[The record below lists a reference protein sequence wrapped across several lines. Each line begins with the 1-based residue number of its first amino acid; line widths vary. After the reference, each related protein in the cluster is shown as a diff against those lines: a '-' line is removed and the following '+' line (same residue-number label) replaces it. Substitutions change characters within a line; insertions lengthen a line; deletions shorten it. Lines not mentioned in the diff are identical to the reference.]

1 MKKSTWASFKHIN
14 IGLSFGLSLIFYLLF
29 GFFGGTWLDNR
40 FGTTP
45 TFLVV
50 GLALAGY
57 LIYREF
63 EKMIRVLED
72 SRRLEANMQESMLDK
87 EEQHRRR
94 VAEAKESLSHA
105 RSLLTDFE
113 EMVAEKERQ
122 ALRRIRGEKDEDIET
137 DSRGE
142 IKKY

>member
-14 IGLSFGLSLIFYLLF
+14 MGLSFGLSLIFYLLF

-50 GLALAGY
+50 GLALACY

-63 EKMIRVLED
+63 EKMIRVLDE
-72 SRRLEANMQESMLDK
+72 SQRLEANMQANMIDK
-87 EEQHRRR
+87 EELHRRR
-94 VAEAKESLSHA
+94 VEEAQQSLSHA
-105 RSLLTDFE
+105 KSLLTDFE
-113 EMVAEKERQ
+113 EMVTEKERQ
-122 ALRRIRGEKDEDIET
+122 ALRRIRGEKDEDISA